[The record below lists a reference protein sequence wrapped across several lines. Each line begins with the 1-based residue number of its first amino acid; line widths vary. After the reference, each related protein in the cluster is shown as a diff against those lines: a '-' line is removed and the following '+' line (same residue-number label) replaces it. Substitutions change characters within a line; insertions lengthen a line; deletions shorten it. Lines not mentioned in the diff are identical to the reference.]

1 MVLDSTCRKL
11 AVFTVLI
18 VEMHWQGGKKTYHAY
33 KTLHADNI
41 HTSTKQM
48 LEGMCQ

>member
-18 VEMHWQGGKKTYHAY
+18 VEMHWQGSKTYNAY

-41 HTSTKQM
+41 HTSTKQIV
-48 LEGMCQ
+48 EGRCQ